1 MDASMREPIKLDPKN
16 FFTNIQL
23 QTELLNFK
31 FGLKILNTV
40 WIWVLINLLKFII
53 ILSKLGEGGNLDS

>member
-40 WIWVLINLLKFII
+40 WIWVLINLSKFII